1 VTTSADVVRAGT
13 EHELDLSR
21 RAVVAF
27 AAFDLV
33 CATVVALLVWDL
45 RLWESL

>member
-13 EHELDLSR
+13 DELDLSR
-21 RAVVAF
+21 RAVVCLAV
-27 AAFDLV
+27 FDLL
-33 CATVVALLVWDL
+33 AGTVVGLLVWEL